1 MDRTTQDLAWQC
13 LPLEA
18 KREVKQAFRLPTEND
33 YEQGYDN
40 ALVSL
45 FGIHNLT
52 SDAEGEE
59 MLCCERKWIQQ
70 MFADGV
76 GTHYLLNIFG
86 SKCLPDEEKPQ
97 PKFHKGDRVK
107 VITDCWKDKVYT
119 VTDVKEIYPQ
129 FSYRLSCSPTAWFTE
144 STLEPYT
151 EEPQPAEP
159 KEKTCTDT
167 CADDCSS
174 QDFDR
179 IAIDGFR
186 RHNRLHIAAMAM
198 AGILSKGEL
207 ADPDEVTDMALIY
220 ADELIEK
227 CEEGGTL

>member
-1 MDRTTQDLAWQC
+1 MLREKMDTANVCRWCWHTLSTQ
-13 LPLEA
+13 P
-18 KREVKQAFRLPTEND
+18 FRL
-33 YEQGYDN
+33 
-40 ALVSL
+40 
-45 FGIHNLT
+45 
-52 SDAEGEE
+52 
-59 MLCCERKWIQQ
+59 
-70 MFADGV
+70 
-76 GTHYLLNIFG
+76 
-86 SKCLPDEEKPQ
+86 KCLPDGLSEVKRDLSENLSEPKPAE
-97 PKFHKGDRVK
+97 PKYHKGEK
-107 VITDCWKDKVYT
+107 VCYNGYVYE
-119 VTDVKEIYPQ
+119 VEGLVGKNRYALKGLNFDLDEDMIDPY
-129 FSYRLSCSPTAWFTE
+129 
-144 STLEPYT
+144 EPYT
-151 EEPQPAEP
+151 EP

-186 RHNRLHIAAMAM
+186 SHNRLHIAAMAM